1 MVIAIDGPAGSGK
14 STIARDLAKKLNIL
28 YVDSGAMYRAV
39 TLSLLQ
45 NNVSFTNEAVSKHLE
60 LISIRLDIVN
70 DSQETFLNNSNV
82 SNEIRSTD
90 ISSSVSLVASLPSV
104 RWWLL
109 VQQRQLSNNNDII
122 MDGRDIGT
130 VVFPNA
136 EVKFFLTANID
147 VRANRRTKELLENGN
162 TVEFEKV
169 RSEMIRR
176 DTLDS
181 ERTLAPLVK
190 ANDAIEID
198 TSSSSIQELLEL
210 MSDQITKFLK
220 SK

>member
-147 VRANRRTKELLENGN
+147 VRANRRTKELVENGN

-210 MSDQITKFLK
+210 MSDKITKFLK